1 MITIIISTLSLA
13 LIGMS
18 LRQIFHSLE
27 FEHKI
32 FSVQLFVSVM
42 MLYTIVMVGFGIIYA
57 ALILQG
63 IEVYK
68 ADVPFIQGYWIHD
81 MIRSV
86 YFSGVTLFTV
96 GYGDLTPVGI
106 GKWIAIIEA
115 MVGYTLPA
123 ALVAKVWLK
132 HKEER

>member
-13 LIGMS
+13 LIGVS

-63 IEVYK
+63 VEVYK
-68 ADVPFIQGYWIHD
+68 ADTPFLQENWTQE

-106 GKWIAIIEA
+106 GKWIAITEA